1 MLPRGAYSSPNAL
14 ERQSGRPAGTPEA
27 RSVFVIPSAKAEISN
42 SKVPTESANT
52 FVRQRIKTLRRSKGM
67 TQSQLG
73 QLAGIPASTIG
84 SLEGGFYRLN
94 VDLLHRIVGALGVD
108 IGTVWPRSERSGE
121 EPTGFFRLRE
131 LHLLTAA
138 EASCVLV
145 SDCST
150 NASRGRVL
158 YSIGSGEI
166 PEIQSDQQQHGAW
179 IIFLRHGRA
188 KKIALCLKNA
198 AIDDWMELLIE
209 RYLPLWLLNVEI

>member
-1 MLPRGAYSSPNAL
+1 
-14 ERQSGRPAGTPEA
+14 
-27 RSVFVIPSAKAEISN
+27 
-42 SKVPTESANT
+42 
-52 FVRQRIKTLRRSKGM
+52 M

-94 VDLLHRIVGALGVD
+94 VDLLHRIVAALGVD

-121 EPTGFFRLRE
+121 EPTGLFRLRE

-150 NASRGRVL
+150 NASGGRVL

-166 PEIQSDQQQHGAW
+166 PELQSDQQQHGAW

-188 KKIALCLKNA
+188 KTIALCLKNA